1 MELLAVSLTLI
12 FVIIIAFRLFQK
24 TERLNDQLTESKNL
38 LNEKAIK
45 LVSTEKELVLLIE
58 KLDYERKK
66 RNDDEGL
73 LREQL
78 AAISKNIVHQ
88 GNQVIKQE
96 NQFQLEQLL
105 LPFKEKLTTFE
116 NEVRAQK
123 EHGIAQ
129 FSSMESLV
137 KALSEQHQQMNHSA
151 QNLANALKGDQK
163 TQGNWGELALERILE
178 ISGLQEGVEYE
189 KQHTLKGEDDKQL
202 RPDFLIKLPDNKHII
217 VDSKVSL
224 TAFERYINAA
234 DETEK
239 AAYLKAHLLSI
250 HTHIKTLS
258 DKDYAR
264 SKDIHTPE
272 FVLLFLPIESAFSLA
287 IKGEP
292 ELYARAWEK
301 RIVIVTPST
310 LLATL
315 KTIESI
321 WKQERQTINTLRIA
335 SEAGKLYDKFVGF
348 IDDMKNIEKKQKE
361 ALGATDAA
369 MKKLHVGSGNLVGKI
384 ENLKKLGAKATKQID
399 RNELAANEL
408 YEDADEA
415 FSENETND

>member
-1 MELLAVSLTLI
+1 MELLAISLTLI
-12 FVIIIAFRLFQK
+12 SVVFIAFRLYQK
-24 TERLNDQLTESKNL
+24 VEKTTNELTILQNL
-38 LNEKAIK
+38 LQEKTITLAT
-45 LVSTEKELVLLIE
+45 TEKELALMIE
-58 KLDYERKK
+58 KLDYERQK
-66 RNDDEGL
+66 RNEDEIT
-73 LREQL
+73 LREQI
-78 AAISKNIVHQ
+78 AAVSKNIVHQ

-105 LPFKEKLTTFE
+105 VPFKDKLTTFE
-116 NEVRAQK
+116 NEIRAQK
-123 EHGIAQ
+123 ERGIAQ

-137 KALSEQHQQMNHSA
+137 KTLSDQHQQMNQTA
-151 QNLANALKGDQK
+151 QNLADALKGDQK

-178 ISGLQEGVEYE
+178 ISGLQEGIEYE
-189 KQHTLKGEDDKQL
+189 KQHTLKDENDKQL

-224 TAFERYINAA
+224 TAFERYINGA
-234 DETEK
+234 DELAKTT
-239 AAYLKAHLLSI
+239 ALKAHLLSI
-250 HTHIKTLS
+250 HTHIKLLS
-258 DKDYAR
+258 EKDYAR

-348 IDDMKNIEKKQKE
+348 IDDMKTIEKKQKE
-361 ALGATDAA
+361 ALGAHELA
-369 MKKLHVGSGNLVGKI
+369 MKKLQTGAGNLIGKI

-399 RNELAANEL
+399 RNDLSS
-408 YEDADEA
+408 DEQLLD
-415 FSENETND
+415 SEEIAPENSQVD